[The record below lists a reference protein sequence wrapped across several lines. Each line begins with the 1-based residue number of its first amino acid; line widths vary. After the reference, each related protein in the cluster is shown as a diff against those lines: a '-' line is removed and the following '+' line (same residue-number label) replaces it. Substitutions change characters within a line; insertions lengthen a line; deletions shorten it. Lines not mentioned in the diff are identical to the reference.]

1 MLETIAKGF
10 VIGLLVSSPM
20 GPINLLTIQRTLN
33 RGRWHGLASG
43 VGAMLSDITY
53 ATITLLGL
61 SFVSS
66 FLDVYASELL
76 RGRSIILI
84 LFGIRVFRSHAL
96 KGRQPVNITA
106 VTRYVKDC
114 SSTFLLAYADAT

>member
-43 VGAMLSDITY
+43 LGAMLSDITY

-66 FLDVYASELL
+66 FLDVYESELL
-76 RGRSIILI
+76 LFGSIILI
-84 LFGIRVFRSHAL
+84 LFGIGVFRSNPL
-96 KGRQPVNITA
+96 KG
-106 VTRYVKDC
+106 
-114 SSTFLLAYADAT
+114 